1 MYPNLSFWGQKWFF
15 GDGPAPFTTRT
26 PPVDTLRHGDSPSPY
41 WNLKYATHCD
51 TLGKRLVQLFRSKWA
66 VVMRPRKPHYA
77 SHRYVCL
84 SVCLS
89 VCRPIPCQPL
99 INSKTEQRI
108 GLATTFRLAGSRP
121 NWQIKFR
128 SQVRGHVGGNLKIVF
143 GAYFGENASIPIRDG
158 RGLPDN
164 RNIFG

>member
-1 MYPNLSFWGQKWFF
+1 LARAQPRSPHVPRPSTPYGTATRPVLTEILNTPRTVTLWASDWFSYF
-15 GDGPAPFTTRT
+15 AVNGPLLCEPGSHITHHTGT
-26 PPVDTLRHGDSPSPY
+26 P
-41 WNLKYATHCD
+41 
-51 TLGKRLVQLFRSKWA
+51 
-66 VVMRPRKPHYA
+66 
-77 SHRYVCL
+77 
-84 SVCLS
+84 VCLS